1 MITRE
6 KMIPTATVRQDV
18 QDKKAVSQTSLF
30 IGLYAA
36 ILLQHCGGAQHGDQQ
51 WSTIGLLR
59 RTKYCR
65 NVAG

>member
-30 IGLYAA
+30 IGLYMLQSSCSIVAVLYTA
-36 ILLQHCGGAQHGDQQ
+36 ISSRPQSDF
-51 WSTIGLLR
+51 
-59 RTKYCR
+59 
-65 NVAG
+65 

>member
-36 ILLQHCGGAQHGDQQ
+36 ILLQHCGGALHGDQQ
-51 WSTIGLLR
+51 
-59 RTKYCR
+59 
-65 NVAG
+65 